1 MNNIYMNN
9 NSEHNDSFLDESK
22 LSQKTKGSAER
33 EYKEYNKIIKI
44 I

>member
-1 MNNIYMNN
+1 MNNLFYENQ
-9 NSEHNDSFLDESK
+9 EQNDSFLDESK